1 MENLK
6 RQLTFKDGISLAFG
20 SILGSGILFLPSLTY
35 FISGKD
41 TIWVWLFTTLLCI
54 PLVYIFSDMVKEIPN
69 ESGIEG
75 FVSAGLGSRIGSTI
89 PILFLGTVSLGM
101 PSSALIV
108 GEYVKNCF
116 SGGTLFQLATAIFI
130 VVSGMFVNL
139 SGIKI
144 GANIQLAI
152 TFLIAI
158 VSVALLILAPPTMA
172 IQTSLNFSSIDIVS
186 IMPGI
191 VVAFW
196 AFAGFEN
203 LTFMAGE
210 FKNPARDLKISMFV
224 SLFCCGL
231 LYLLLSL
238 SCQSNITQANVNPI
252 AGLYQLSET
261 VFHPAIATLVITI
274 FAFLAVQINFNSWIW
289 GISRLI
295 YSCAKQKKL
304 PVYFSAL
311 DNKNIPTRAIYT
323 LGLIFIGVILI
334 STLFPSFLETMLV
347 VVSTNF
353 VFIYALCLTSY
364 VLYRRSGVLK
374 IIAAVMLAL
383 FAILMLSSKWL
394 VLYPIFLFG
403 LGLFINKI
411 FYSGIN
417 EPKIQENSKR
427 EITKSADLI
436 FIDDYESITQAWVM
450 HGATVGKTIATYN
463 SIHAFRADI
472 NKFDLSTPVYVD
484 SDLNDEMKGQ
494 DFAKELY
501 EYGFK
506 NIYLSTGYPPS
517 KFPKMFWIKEVVGKM
532 PPF

>member
-1 MENLK
+1 MDKLK

-20 SILGSGILFLPSLTY
+20 SVLGSGILFLPSLTY

-41 TIWVWLFTTLLCI
+41 TIWVWLFTTILCF

-75 FVSAGLGSRIGSTI
+75 FVSAGLGNRIGSTI

-116 SGGTLFQLATAIFI
+116 SGGSHYQTITAIFI
-130 VVSGMFVNL
+130 VLSGMLVNL

-152 TFLIAI
+152 TFLITVAG
-158 VSVALLILAPPTMA
+158 VALLILAPPSVIVTA
-172 IQTSLNFSSIDIVS
+172 PLELGSIDLVS
-186 IMPGI
+186 IFPGI

-210 FKNPARDLKISMFV
+210 FKNPAKDLKISMFV
-224 SLFCCGL
+224 ALFCCGL
-231 LYLLLSL
+231 LYLFLSA
-238 SCQSNITQANVNPI
+238 SVQSHIAQSNVNPI
-252 AGLYQLSET
+252 AGLYQISET
-261 VFHPAIATLVITI
+261 VYQPVIATMVITI

-289 GISRLI
+289 GMSRLI
-295 YSCAKQKKL
+295 YSSARHNKL
-304 PVYFSAL
+304 PAYFSVL
-311 DNKNIPTRAIYT
+311 NEKNIPARAIYT
-323 LGLIFIGVILI
+323 LGCIFIGIIFL
-334 STLFPSFLETMLV
+334 SNLFPAFLETMLV

-353 VFIYALCLTSY
+353 VFIYALCLTSF
-364 VLYRRSGVLK
+364 VSYRRISLLK
-374 IIAAVMLAL
+374 IIAIIMLA
-383 FAILMLSSKWL
+383 FFIILMLSSKWL
-394 VLYPIFLFG
+394 LLYPVLLLG
-403 LGLFINKI
+403 LGILINKM
-411 FYSGIN
+411 FYSN
-417 EPKIQENSKR
+417 VDKTTKQV
-427 EITKSADLI
+427 ITKSADLI
-436 FIDDYESITQAWVM
+436 FIDDYESITEAWVL
-450 HGATVGKTIATYN
+450 HGHVRGKMVAPYN
-463 SIHAFRADI
+463 SINAFRVDL
-472 NKFDLSTPVYVD
+472 NKFDLITPVYID
-484 SDLNDEMKGQ
+484 SDLNDVIKGQ

-506 NIYLSTGYPPS
+506 NIYLATGRPRS
-517 KFPKMFWIKEVVGKM
+517 NFPKMFWIKEVVGKM